1 MGIRCFPSWGQCRRS
16 DAIEVL
22 GKCTEE
28 PTGRTHR
35 RAWGGNGGRNIDSAP
50 ASNVVWWARR
60 PAQLVGDKMS
70 RVIQRCPTSGNV
82 VTQVWSC
89 TPQQCHGASDMRGR
103 HRRSAKT
110 HVSIIGGV
118 IAGTSACAR
127 RGDIRFDSIT
137 PIDRY
142 RAAAAKVSN
151 DILTRIQRPDRV
163 RCRVD
168 SWRIHYSGTVGTVVA
183 RSRHHHDTSGGLS
196 FDSSLQC
203 VSRTTF

>member
-1 MGIRCFPSWGQCRRS
+1 LGIRCFPSWGQCRRR

-28 PTGRTHR
+28 PTGRTNR
-35 RAWGGNGGRNIDSAP
+35 RSWGRNGGRNIDAPP
-50 ASNVVWWARR
+50 ASNIVWRTRR
-60 PAQLVGDKMS
+60 SALLVSDKVRGVIHYRATSRNIVAQLWP
-70 RVIQRCPTSGNV
+70 R
-82 VTQVWSC
+82 

-103 HRRSAKT
+103 HGRAAKSRI
-110 HVSIIGGV
+110 SIIGRV
-118 IAGTSACAR
+118 IAGTRACAR
-127 RGDIRFDSIT
+127 RRDIRFDSVT
-137 PIDRY
+137 PIDRH

-151 DILTRIQRPDRV
+151 DILTRGQRPDRV

-168 SWRIHYSGTVGTVVA
+168 SRRIHHSGTAWTVIA
-183 RSRHHHDTSGGLS
+183 CSCHHHYPSGGLS